1 MVLGGSNDENEP
13 YSSTKIFSPTGRS
26 WSDGPLMLRAG
37 AIDAVT
43 LQDGAVLAA
52 GRGRAEILD
61 RGATSWRRSTPPPG
75 NFLLDRLF
83 LLESGDVLAKGEWH
97 DEPELPVFL
106 RFDPGG
112 EIWGT
117 IEPPDVFR
125 PELVALASGSLLVLG
140 DNEGGG
146 RVERYNA
153 KTGKWREPAQMRTGR
168 TRAQVTL
175 LQDGRVLVAGGVELL
190 SEPVDGGYSVTE
202 GAALDS
208 TEIYDP
214 AADAWTSG
222 PRLLRARQGGQA
234 ITLGDGSVLVFGG
247 YVATPPE
254 PANPDTGTPGP
265 CPTPLANT
273 ERLFGDP
280 TG

>member
-1 MVLGGSNDENEP
+1 M
-13 YSSTKIFSPTGRS
+13 
-26 WSDGPLMLRAG
+26 
-37 AIDAVT
+37 
-43 LQDGAVLAA
+43 
-52 GRGRAEILD
+52 
-61 RGATSWRRSTPPPG
+61 
-75 NFLLDRLF
+75 
-83 LLESGDVLAKGEWH
+83 LAKGEWH

-202 GAALDS
+202 GAALNS

-265 CPTPLANT
+265 CPTPAGEYRAPVRRSDGMSDRSTRSKRWLDLVAAHRAT
-273 ERLFGDP
+273 MARP
-280 TG
+280 TGLGHAGTHSEFRSSRWQEPMIGASLIGTAERPSSD